1 MEIDP
6 LKDGRD
12 PLLQIR
18 VHYDLFRK
26 SEKRV
31 ADYILSAPHEII
43 HLSITTLAERCQVS
57 ETSVIRLCK
66 KIGYPGFQNLK
77 INVAMSVVT
86 PAKQIHEAA
95 IESDSVADL
104 IQKILSANKAAIENT
119 MQILNPAQ
127 IEKAIDAIANT
138 KRLEFYGMG
147 GSGAVAVD
155 AQHKFFKYGIACV
168 AYSDTHMQAMSA
180 STMQKGDIAFAISH
194 GGSSIDLVDNLK
206 VAKEVGATTI
216 TITGGIK
223 SPITKVSDIVL
234 AAIAEEQSYKFEPM
248 SSRIAQLCIIDV
260 LAVGVALRRQ
270 KIVLENMRKSRQAVA
285 SKRY

>member
-1 MEIDP
+1 M
-6 LKDGRD
+6 KDGRD